1 MIQEMQGDYVLVGD
15 AGLTTLYERRKL
27 GDLVE
32 AFKTLAGKNNVVK
45 EIWFQIASDEETR
58 PSTRLNTN
66 VKVGKEEKQSN
77 IIIRERART
86 ELRNNSF
93 RFRIRRL
100 WNDLLYN
107 VRNAKNTSAF
117 KNAYDSWFVNTNYTK
132 SRRSAPQH

>member
-1 MIQEMQGDYVLVGD
+1 MQGDYVLVRD
-15 AGLTTLYERRKL
+15 AGLTMLYKRRKL
-27 GDLVE
+27 GDLVK

-86 ELRNNSF
+86 KL
-93 RFRIRRL
+93 
-100 WNDLLYN
+100 
-107 VRNAKNTSAF
+107 
-117 KNAYDSWFVNTNYTK
+117 
-132 SRRSAPQH
+132 